1 MSTKV
6 KKKKSLLRR
15 ILKWTGFTF
24 LFLLIILII
33 TPILFKDQI
42 KELVIKEV
50 NKSLNAKLSLG
61 DFDLTFLSTFPNMTI
76 ELNDAKLVG
85 MDKFKGV
92 ELVNIKQFVAH
103 VDFWSVVSG
112 DQVEIDEIHLI
123 DPSFDVRVLSDGLAN
138 YDIVKPDS
146 VKTPEEVSEPS
157 NFKLSLKEYSITN
170 ANINYDDQSSD
181 MAMNIKNLNHT
192 GTGDLTADVIDFE
205 TTTNMDKMTFNMD
218 GVSYLSD
225 VKTDVIANI
234 LMEFTEKSSKFTLKD
249 NSFKLNALTFSVD
262 GFYEMLEDKDN
273 MDLKLNASKATFKEF
288 LSLIPAFYQSGYES
302 MISKGNLELG
312 GEVKGIMD
320 DKNMPGWDFKL
331 NVDKA
336 SIKYPDLPGTINN
349 ILVKARSKF
358 AGGADMDKMT
368 IDVDKFHADFVGN
381 TIDANLKMR
390 NPMTDPS
397 LVSKIKANVDLA
409 TLKKVMPMA
418 EGESYTGKLKADV
431 DINGRMSALDR
442 GDYEAFKAAGTLEL
456 MNMIYKTKDLNED
469 VNITDMIFKFSPQN
483 LSLEKLIA
491 KTGKSDFQMNGKID
505 NYMGY
510 MFRDELLKGNF
521 TFNSNYLDIDQL
533 MNIVPTSEAAP
544 TADASKTEAAPA
556 TTEPTL
562 IPDNIDFLLNTSINT
577 LRYNNMDI
585 KNVKGAVKMKEE
597 VASLDN
603 LTMNTMGGTVGLDGS
618 YDTKDH
624 SKPKINFA
632 YSLKEID
639 VKQLADNFL
648 TIEKLAPIAKFCK
661 GKISSD
667 FKMKSDLTA
676 SMEPIYASLTGLGD
690 FATNTLTISG
700 FKPLEKMGE
709 VLNMNKLSSQTVKD
723 VKAKF
728 QFADGKINVKPFDVN
743 MGKIKTTISGFTSF
757 EQDINYEI
765 KMMIPKEEIPAAMI
779 KTVEQAIAK
788 VNKLAPKLNLVSI
801 PDFLPI
807 KVGLGGTVKDP
818 KITNNFKEALLEA
831 TGNLKENLINN
842 VKETIKDS
850 AKAIINDK
858 VNEIKEDLNAKKQQ
872 ILDDAQKEADKV
884 KVAARKAANDVR
896 AAAAKESDNL
906 MKEAGSN
913 PLKKKAAE
921 LAGNKLKKEAETKA
935 VKIENEG
942 DQKADAIMAIARDK
956 ADKVK

>member
-6 KKKKSLLRR
+6 KKKKSLLKR

-181 MAMNIKNLNHT
+181 MAMNIKNLNHI

-320 DKNMPGWDFKL
+320 DKNMPCWDFKL

-442 GDYEAFKAAGTLEL
+442 GDYEAFKASGTLEL
-456 MNMIYKTKDLNED
+456 MNMIYKTKELNEY
-469 VNITDMIFKFSPQN
+469 VNITEMIFNFSPQN
-483 LSLEKLIA
+483 LSL
-491 KTGKSDFQMNGKID
+491 
-505 NYMGY
+505 
-510 MFRDELLKGNF
+510 
-521 TFNSNYLDIDQL
+521 
-533 MNIVPTSEAAP
+533 
-544 TADASKTEAAPA
+544 
-556 TTEPTL
+556 
-562 IPDNIDFLLNTSINT
+562 
-577 LRYNNMDI
+577 
-585 KNVKGAVKMKEE
+585 
-597 VASLDN
+597 
-603 LTMNTMGGTVGLDGS
+603 
-618 YDTKDH
+618 
-624 SKPKINFA
+624 
-632 YSLKEID
+632 
-639 VKQLADNFL
+639 
-648 TIEKLAPIAKFCK
+648 
-661 GKISSD
+661 
-667 FKMKSDLTA
+667 
-676 SMEPIYASLTGLGD
+676 
-690 FATNTLTISG
+690 
-700 FKPLEKMGE
+700 
-709 VLNMNKLSSQTVKD
+709 
-723 VKAKF
+723 
-728 QFADGKINVKPFDVN
+728 
-743 MGKIKTTISGFTSF
+743 
-757 EQDINYEI
+757 
-765 KMMIPKEEIPAAMI
+765 
-779 KTVEQAIAK
+779 
-788 VNKLAPKLNLVSI
+788 
-801 PDFLPI
+801 
-807 KVGLGGTVKDP
+807 
-818 KITNNFKEALLEA
+818 
-831 TGNLKENLINN
+831 
-842 VKETIKDS
+842 
-850 AKAIINDK
+850 
-858 VNEIKEDLNAKKQQ
+858 
-872 ILDDAQKEADKV
+872 
-884 KVAARKAANDVR
+884 
-896 AAAAKESDNL
+896 
-906 MKEAGSN
+906 
-913 PLKKKAAE
+913 
-921 LAGNKLKKEAETKA
+921 
-935 VKIENEG
+935 
-942 DQKADAIMAIARDK
+942 
-956 ADKVK
+956 

>member
-1 MSTKV
+1 
-6 KKKKSLLRR
+6 
-15 ILKWTGFTF
+15 
-24 LFLLIILII
+24 
-33 TPILFKDQI
+33 
-42 KELVIKEV
+42 
-50 NKSLNAKLSLG
+50 
-61 DFDLTFLSTFPNMTI
+61 
-76 ELNDAKLVG
+76 
-85 MDKFKGV
+85 
-92 ELVNIKQFVAH
+92 
-103 VDFWSVVSG
+103 
-112 DQVEIDEIHLI
+112 
-123 DPSFDVRVLSDGLAN
+123 
-138 YDIVKPDS
+138 
-146 VKTPEEVSEPS
+146 
-157 NFKLSLKEYSITN
+157 
-170 ANINYDDQSSD
+170 
-181 MAMNIKNLNHT
+181 
-192 GTGDLTADVIDFE
+192 
-205 TTTNMDKMTFNMD
+205 
-218 GVSYLSD
+218 
-225 VKTDVIANI
+225 
-234 LMEFTEKSSKFTLKD
+234 
-249 NSFKLNALTFSVD
+249 
-262 GFYEMLEDKDN
+262 
-273 MDLKLNASKATFKEF
+273 
-288 LSLIPAFYQSGYES
+288 
-302 MISKGNLELG
+302 
-312 GEVKGIMD
+312 
-320 DKNMPGWDFKL
+320 
-331 NVDKA
+331 
-336 SIKYPDLPGTINN
+336 
-349 ILVKARSKF
+349 
-358 AGGADMDKMT
+358 
-368 IDVDKFHADFVGN
+368 
-381 TIDANLKMR
+381 
-390 NPMTDPS
+390 
-397 LVSKIKANVDLA
+397 
-409 TLKKVMPMA
+409 
-418 EGESYTGKLKADV
+418 
-431 DINGRMSALDR
+431 
-442 GDYEAFKAAGTLEL
+442 
-456 MNMIYKTKDLNED
+456 
-469 VNITDMIFKFSPQN
+469 
-483 LSLEKLIA
+483 
-491 KTGKSDFQMNGKID
+491 
-505 NYMGY
+505 
-510 MFRDELLKGNF
+510 
-521 TFNSNYLDIDQL
+521 
-533 MNIVPTSEAAP
+533 
-544 TADASKTEAAPA
+544 
-556 TTEPTL
+556 
-562 IPDNIDFLLNTSINT
+562 
-577 LRYNNMDI
+577 MDI

-597 VASLDN
+597 VASMDN
-603 LTMNTMGGTVGLDGS
+603 LTMNAMGGTIGLDGS

-624 SKPKINFA
+624 RKPKINFA

-709 VLNMNKLSSQTVKD
+709 ALNMNKLSSQTVKD

-801 PDFLPI
+801 PDFLPV

-818 KITNNFKEALLEA
+818 KITNNFKEALMEA

-884 KVAARKAANDVR
+884 KASARKTANDVR
-896 AAAAKESDNL
+896 SAAAKEADQL

-913 PLKKKAAE
+913 PIKKKAAE